1 MDTDD
6 GIYIINAGRQ
16 VCLPGYAFG
25 PAVRD
30 HYLIHFISAG
40 RGRYE
45 VGDKAFELSA
55 GEGFII
61 YPGARTLYRAD
72 RDAPWTYQWV
82 DFYGREADALMARC
96 GFRYGE
102 DLTFS
107 SDKGA
112 EICTYLADIAGHYNA
127 PEENDRLAATG
138 YLYLFLSQIARA
150 RPKYGYVET
159 VTQYIQLQYAYPIT
173 VADMAARV
181 GLNRSY
187 LCKIFKASMDVSP
200 QEYLLDFRMG
210 RAKCLLRETDLPVA
224 EVAYSCGFRDFPHF
238 STQFKKREGVSP
250 GHYRRTEKG
259 KPVRGGAGGGHERTT
274 E

>member
-16 VCLPGYAFG
+16 VCAPGYAFG

-30 HYLIHFISAG
+30 HYLLHFISAG

-45 VGDKAFELSA
+45 VGDKAFDLSA

-61 YPGARTLYRAD
+61 YPGARTFYRAD
-72 RDAPWTYQWV
+72 QESPWTYQWV

-107 SDKGA
+107 ADKGA
-112 EICTYLADIAGHYNA
+112 EICACLADITARYNA
-127 PEENDRLAATG
+127 PEENGRLAATG
-138 YLYLFLSQIARA
+138 YLYLFLSHIARA
-150 RPKYGYVET
+150 KPKFGYVET
-159 VTQYIQLQYAYPIT
+159 VIQYIQLQYAYPIT

-187 LCKIFKASMDVSP
+187 LCKLFKAQTGVSP
-200 QEYLLDFRMG
+200 QEYLLDYRIG
-210 RAKCLLRETDLPVA
+210 RAKCLLRETSLPVA
-224 EVAYSCGFRDFPHF
+224 EAAYSCGFRDFPHF

-250 GHYRRTEKG
+250 GRYRRTAAAG
-259 KPVRGGAGGGHERTT
+259 PAPVGEESRP
-274 E
+274 

>member
-1 MDTDD
+1 MDTND
-6 GIYIINAGRQ
+6 GIYIINADKQ
-16 VCLPGYAFG
+16 SCAPGYAFG

-40 RGRYE
+40 KGRYE
-45 VGDKAFELSA
+45 VGGKVFTLSA

-72 RDAPWTYQWV
+72 RDQPWTYHWV

-107 SDKGA
+107 TEQSA
-112 EICTYLADIAGHYNA
+112 EVLACLGDIAARYNA
-127 PEENDRLAATG
+127 PEEKDRLAATG
-138 YLYLFLSQIARA
+138 YLYLLLSHIAQPK
-150 RPKYGYVET
+150 PKYGYVET
-159 VTQYIQLQYAYPIT
+159 VAQYIQLQYAYPIT

-187 LCKIFKASMDVSP
+187 LCKIFKAAVGVPP
-200 QEYLLDFRMG
+200 QEYLLDFRIS
-210 RAKCLLRETDLPVA
+210 RAKYLLRETDLPVA
-224 EVAYSCGFRDFPHF
+224 EVAYSCGFRDCPHF

-250 GHYRRTEKG
+250 GRYRQAEA
-259 KPVRGGAGGGHERTT
+259 AGFRQDGSIH
-274 E
+274 